1 MMQDFQ
7 NREECK
13 VTSYSILAIGKKN
26 VFFASA
32 SPCIAHYMNSYSERH
47 LKFTSLLQYPPII
60 QLVTSLCVTGER
72 DELWTS
78 AAALIFRR

>member
-7 NREECK
+7 TREECK
-13 VTSYSILAIGKKN
+13 VTSYSILAIGEKN

-47 LKFTSLLQYPPII
+47 LKFTSLLQHPPII
-60 QLVTSLCVTGER
+60 QLVTLLCVTGER

-78 AAALIFRR
+78 AAALILRR